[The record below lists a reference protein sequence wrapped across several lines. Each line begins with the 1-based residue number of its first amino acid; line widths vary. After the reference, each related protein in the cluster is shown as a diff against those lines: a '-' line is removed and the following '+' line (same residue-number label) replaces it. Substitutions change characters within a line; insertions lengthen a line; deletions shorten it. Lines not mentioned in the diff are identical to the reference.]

1 MSNKTLFTPYRL
13 SSIELTNRV
22 VMAPMT
28 RCRAIDNVPNAL
40 MAEYYE
46 QRADVGLIITEGT
59 SPSPNG
65 LGYARMPGIFSP
77 EQIAGWK
84 GVTDAV
90 HAKGGHIFVQVMH
103 TGRMSHPLNMA
114 ADARIVAPSAIAA
127 AGEMYTDQEGP
138 QPQPVPEEMSA
149 ADIESTIEEFVQSA
163 KNAVA
168 AGFDGIELHGANGY
182 LIEQFLNPSANQ
194 RTDEWGGSPEN
205 RNRFAIEVARRTA
218 EAIGAD
224 KVGIRLSPYGA
235 NGDLKPFEG
244 LDAQYTELSRELG
257 QIGLAFI
264 HIVDHTA
271 MGAPEV
277 PWAIKDAIREAFGGT
292 IILSGGYDAGRAE
305 ADLKE
310 GRGHLVAFGRPAL
323 ANPDLVE
330 RLKTGAELNQ
340 PDYSTLYT
348 PGPEGYTDYPTA
360 KPAAR

>member
-1 MSNKTLFTPYRL
+1 MSTKTLFTPYTL
-13 SSIELTNRV
+13 SSIELPNRV
-22 VMAPMT
+22 VMAPLT
-28 RCRAIDNVPNAL
+28 RCRAIGNVPNAL
-40 MAEYYE
+40 MTEYYE
-46 QRADVGLIITEGT
+46 QRASVGLIITEGT

-65 LGYARMPGIFSP
+65 LGYARMPGIFSA
-77 EQIAGWK
+77 EQVAGWK

-90 HAKGGHIFVQVMH
+90 HAKGGHIFLQVMH

-149 ADIESTIEEFVQSA
+149 ADIDAAIEEFVQAA

-182 LIEQFLNPSANQ
+182 LIEQFLNPSANE
-194 RTDEWGGSPEN
+194 RTDEYGGSAEN

-218 EAIGAD
+218 AAIGAG

-244 LDAQYTELSRELG
+244 LHEQYVALSRELG
-257 QIGLAFI
+257 QIGLAYI
-264 HIVDHTA
+264 HVVDHSA

-292 IILSGGYDAGRAE
+292 LILSGGYDAERAE
-305 ADLKE
+305 VDLNE

-323 ANPDLVE
+323 ANPDLVD
-330 RLKTGAELNQ
+330 RLKAGAELNE

-348 PGPEGYTDYPTA
+348 PGPEGYTDYPSA
-360 KPAAR
+360 S

>member
-1 MSNKTLFTPYRL
+1 MSTKTLFTPYSL
-13 SSIELTNRV
+13 SSIELPNRV
-22 VMAPMT
+22 VMAPLT
-28 RCRAIDNVPNAL
+28 RCRAIGNVPNAL

-46 QRADVGLIITEGT
+46 QRASVGLIITEGT

-65 LGYARMPGIFSP
+65 LGYARMPGIFSA
-77 EQIAGWK
+77 EQVAGWK

-90 HAKGGHIFVQVMH
+90 HAKGGHIFLQVMH

-138 QPQPVPEEMSA
+138 QPQPVPEEMSV
-149 ADIESTIEEFVQSA
+149 ADIEATIEEFVQSA
-163 KNAVA
+163 KNALA

-182 LIEQFLNPSANQ
+182 LIEQFLNPSANE
-194 RTDEWGGSPEN
+194 RTDEYGGSAEN

-218 EAIGAD
+218 AAIGAG

-244 LDAQYTELSRELG
+244 LHEQYVALSRELG
-257 QIGLAFI
+257 QIGLAYI
-264 HIVDHTA
+264 HVVDHSA

-277 PWAIKDAIREAFGGT
+277 PWAIKDAIRDAFGGT
-292 IILSGGYDAGRAE
+292 LILSGGYDAERAE
-305 ADLKE
+305 VDLKE

-330 RLKTGAELNQ
+330 RLKAGAELNE

-348 PGPEGYTDYPTA
+348 PGPEGYTDYPSA
-360 KPAAR
+360 S